1 MEVALLN
8 VKVTFQKHEVV
19 TDDIGNHTNDWTD
32 YYSCFAT
39 AGGEDSVKSTE
50 GETAATTTD
59 HSGISFT
66 VRCCKATS
74 VINSTEYRVIFG
86 DEIYNI
92 LSVDHMNFKRKS
104 LKVRCEKERR
114 S

>member
-39 AGGEDSVKSTE
+39 VSGEDSV
-50 GETAATTTD
+50 
-59 HSGISFT
+59 
-66 VRCCKATS
+66 
-74 VINSTEYRVIFG
+74 
-86 DEIYNI
+86 
-92 LSVDHMNFKRKS
+92 
-104 LKVRCEKERR
+104 
-114 S
+114 